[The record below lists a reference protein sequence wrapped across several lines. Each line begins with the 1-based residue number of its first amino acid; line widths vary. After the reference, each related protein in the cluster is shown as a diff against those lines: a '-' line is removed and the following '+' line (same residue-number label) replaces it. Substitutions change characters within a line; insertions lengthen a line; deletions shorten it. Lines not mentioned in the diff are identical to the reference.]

1 MPVVTQLSIS
11 DRFLFN
17 FFQLFY
23 NVKCVHI
30 NFYYVITYSMWSDLL
45 LKYIYILV
53 LFQAFV
59 DEELFTVLTKKMTE
73 LLELVSSCSVF
84 LLSWLNVVL
93 RHL

>member
-1 MPVVTQLSIS
+1 MCP
-11 DRFLFN
+11 
-17 FFQLFY
+17 
-23 NVKCVHI
+23 
-30 NFYYVITYSMWSDLL
+30 YYLITYSMWSDLL

-59 DEELFTVLTKKMTE
+59 DEELFTVLTEKMTE

>member
-1 MPVVTQLSIS
+1 
-11 DRFLFN
+11 
-17 FFQLFY
+17 
-23 NVKCVHI
+23 
-30 NFYYVITYSMWSDLL
+30 MWSDLL

-59 DEELFTVLTKKMTE
+59 DEELFTVLTEKMTE

-93 RHL
+93 RCL

>member
-1 MPVVTQLSIS
+1 MCP
-11 DRFLFN
+11 
-17 FFQLFY
+17 
-23 NVKCVHI
+23 
-30 NFYYVITYSMWSDLL
+30 YYLITYSMWSDLL
-45 LKYIYILV
+45 VKYIYILV

-93 RHL
+93 RRL